1 VPNTTV
7 TAVRETIAG
16 TAGIVLVDFSAEW
29 CPPCRMLDPIV
40 DELAASAG
48 VGIETIRY
56 YEREGVLPVPARTA
70 SGYRRYGADDL
81 WRLAF
86 VMRAKAFGFTLRE
99 IAELLGAGDDR
110 SVAEVQR
117 LARHRLQMIDRDLAA
132 LTDRRN
138 RLQRL
143 LLTCDGGADD
153 DCLQL
158 STGEPPETAPTT
170 TGGARDTSSTNP
182 RNGRAARAA
191 SSRHR

>member
-1 VPNTTV
+1 VANLTV
-7 TAVRETIAG
+7 G
-16 TAGIVLVDFSAEW
+16 
-29 CPPCRMLDPIV
+29 
-40 DELAASAG
+40 ELAASAG

-70 SGYRRYGADDL
+70 SGYRQYGADDV

-110 SVAEVQR
+110 SVVEVQR
-117 LARHRLQMIDRDLAA
+117 LTRHRLQMLDRDLAA
-132 LTDRRN
+132 LTERRN
-138 RLQRL
+138 RLRRL
-143 LLTCDGGADD
+143 LVTCDGGADD

-158 STGEPPETAPTT
+158 STSEAPEASPATK
-170 TGGARDTSSTNP
+170 GDARGRSSTSP